1 MNDKIVLKD
10 GTVIEIEQSSSSGTF
25 QISIADVSELAEVV
39 RSLTPDNLSQYQVIN
54 QDGLTVARPQDKECR
69 KCELNFAWNNDSV
82 VEIVVTVEL
91 TDVDVVAKRLADLEE
106 TAGILVQESLLGGE
120 V

>member
-10 GTVIEIEQSSSSGTF
+10 GTAFEIEQSSSSGTF
-25 QISIADVSELAEVV
+25 QIAITDVSALAEVIG
-39 RSLTPDNLSQYQVIN
+39 RMTPDNLSQYQVVN

-69 KCELNFAWNNDSV
+69 KCELNFIWANNSV
-82 VEIVVTVEL
+82 VKIVITVVL
-91 TDVDVVAKRLADLEE
+91 SDVDLIAKRLADLEE
-106 TAGILVQESLLGGE
+106 TASILVQESLLGGE